1 MTTPLLTTLKA
12 RLRRRRLD
20 AILISQPH
28 NRRFLS
34 GFTPL
39 DHGIEESAGAL
50 LIPRTG
56 TPLLLTDSRFEL
68 SAKKECPDFEII
80 LYRKGLLALLKELFI
95 DLKIKKCGFE
105 SHYTLHSTAEKLLE
119 MGAEV
124 GSKLSPVNNLVEK
137 MRLCKGQAELAKIK
151 RAVLLNEE
159 VFQEVHGT
167 LRPGMTEIEVALQI
181 ENTMRLKGAE
191 RPSFD
196 TIVAA
201 GPNGALPHAVPT
213 SRPLGKGEPIVID
226 MGLILDGYC
235 SDMTRTVV
243 LGTPAPQTKNIIRLV
258 RQAQLAGMAAVQAGV
273 TGKQVDREARKII
286 KEAGYGDKF
295 GHGLGHGVGLA
306 VHEAPGLSP
315 RYTKKLKAGMV
326 VTVEPGVYIEGWGG
340 VRLENM
346 VVVEEGGSR
355 LLNRDTTFL
364 DI

>member
-1 MTTPLLTTLKA
+1 MTIVTALKT
-12 RLRRRRLD
+12 RLHRRDLD
-20 AILISQPH
+20 AVLISQPH

-39 DHGIEESAGAL
+39 DHGIEESAGLL
-50 LIPRTG
+50 LIPSKGR
-56 TPLLLTDSRFEL
+56 PFLLTDSRFEL
-68 SAKKECPDFEII
+68 AARHEAPDFEVI
-80 LYRKGLLALLKELFI
+80 LYRKGLLPLLKKLFTR
-95 DLKIKKCGFE
+95 LSIKRCGFE
-105 SHYTLHSTAEKLLE
+105 SHYTLHSSAEKLLSL
-119 MGAEV
+119 GA
-124 GSKLSPVNNLVEK
+124 KLDVELVPLSGIVEK
-137 MRLCKGQAELAKIK
+137 MRLCKDKEALTKIEQ
-151 RAVLLNEE
+151 AVLLNEE
-159 VFQEVHGT
+159 VFQEVYGQM
-167 LRPGMTEIEVALQI
+167 RPGMTEIEVALQI
-181 ENTMRLKGAE
+181 ETTMRLRGAE

-213 SRPLGKGEPIVID
+213 SRALKEGEPIVID
-226 MGLILDGYC
+226 MGLILAGFC

-243 LGTPAPQTKNIIRLV
+243 LGPPDSQTAKIIRLV
-258 RQAQLAGMAAVQAGV
+258 RKAQLAGMAAIKAGV
-273 TGKQVDREARKII
+273 TGKQVDSKARAVI

-315 RYTKKLKAGMV
+315 RYTKKLQVGMV
-326 VTVEPGVYIEGWGG
+326 VTVEPGIYIEGWGG

-346 VVVEEGGSR
+346 VVVEQGGCR

>member
-1 MTTPLLTTLKA
+1 MSQSPLPALKT
-12 RLRRRRLD
+12 RLRRRHLD
-20 AILISQPH
+20 AIVISQPH

-39 DHGIEESAGAL
+39 DHGIEESAGVL
-50 LIPRTG
+50 LIPRKG
-56 TPLLLTDSRFEL
+56 KPLLLTDSRFEL
-68 SAKKECPDFEII
+68 AARQQAPDYEVL
-80 LYRKGLLALLKELFI
+80 LYRRGLLPLVKKLITSLH
-95 DLKIKKCGFE
+95 IKRLGFE
-105 SHYTLHSTAEKLLE
+105 SHYTLHSTADKLLE
-119 MGAEV
+119 MTTALGAELV
-124 GSKLSPVNNLVEK
+124 PVTGLVEK
-137 MRLCKGQAELAKIK
+137 MRICKDQDELTTLE

-159 VFQEVHGT
+159 VFQEVYGQ
-167 LRPGMTEIEVALQI
+167 LRPGMTEIDVALQI
-181 ENTMRLKGAE
+181 ENCMRLKGAE

-201 GPNGALPHAVPT
+201 GPNGALPHAVPSART
-213 SRPLGKGEPIVID
+213 IKEGEPIVID

-243 LGTPAPQTKNIIRLV
+243 LGRPDQKTKEIIRLV
-258 RQAQLAGMAAVQAGV
+258 RRAQLAGMAAIQAGV
-273 TGKQVDREARKII
+273 SGKQVDARARAVIA
-286 KEAGYGDKF
+286 EGGYGDNF

-326 VTVEPGVYIEGWGG
+326 VTVEPGIYIEGWGG

-346 VVVEEGGSR
+346 VVVEEGGCR
-355 LLNRDTTFL
+355 LLNRDATFL

>member
-1 MTTPLLTTLKA
+1 MTNTALATLRS
-12 RLRRRRLD
+12 RLQRRHLD

-39 DHGIEESAGAL
+39 DHGIEESAGSL
-50 LIPRTG
+50 LIPRKG
-56 TPLLLTDSRFEL
+56 EPLLLTDSRFEL
-68 SAKKECPDFEII
+68 SARKEAPDFEVIV
-80 LYRKGLLALLKELFI
+80 YRKGLLALLKQLFPRL
-95 DLKIKKCGFE
+95 DIKTCAFE
-105 SHYTLHSTAEKLLE
+105 SHYTLHSTAEKLLG
-119 MGAEV
+119 MASGLGV
-124 GSKLSPVNNLVEK
+124 DLIPLSGLVEK
-137 MRLCKGQAELAKIK
+137 IRLCKNKEELDIIE

-159 VFQEVHGT
+159 VFHAVYGKMQ
-167 LRPGMTEIEVALQI
+167 PGMTEIEVALQI
-181 ENTMRLKGAE
+181 ENTMRMRGAE
-191 RPSFD
+191 RPSFE

-213 SRPLGKGEPIVID
+213 SRPIKEGEPIVID

-243 LGTPAPQTKNIIRLV
+243 LGSPQPKTNEIIRLV
-258 RQAQLAGMAAVQAGV
+258 RRAQLAGMAAVQAGV
-273 TGKQVDREARKII
+273 TGKEVDAQARRVIAQ
-286 KEAGYGDKF
+286 AGYGDKF

-315 RYTKKLKAGMV
+315 RYNKKLQAGMV
-326 VTVEPGVYIEGWGG
+326 VTVEPGIYIEGWGG

-346 VVVEEGGSR
+346 MVVEEGGGR